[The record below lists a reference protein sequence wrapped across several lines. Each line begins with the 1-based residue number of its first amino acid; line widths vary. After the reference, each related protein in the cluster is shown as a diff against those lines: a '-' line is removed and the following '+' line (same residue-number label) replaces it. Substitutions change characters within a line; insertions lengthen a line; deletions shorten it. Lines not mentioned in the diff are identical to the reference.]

1 MEYAY
6 MGKTGMKISRLC
18 LGTMNFGP
26 NTDEKEAFRIMDC
39 ALDMGINFFDTA
51 NMYGGRNGGKRGW
64 TEEIIGR
71 WFAQGGGRR
80 ERVVLATKVF
90 EPMDNKLDGPNDEPG
105 LSAYKIR
112 RHLEAS
118 LKRMQTD
125 HLELY
130 YMHNPAPHATWD
142 ELWGVYESLVHNGVV
157 DYIGCSNFAAYQ
169 IAIAQAEAANR
180 HFLGLTANQA
190 KYNLMCRL
198 PEVELIPASQALG
211 LGFMCWGPLQ
221 GGMLSGSLLKDVQ
234 NGQRSGKYAGHL
246 SEEQW
251 KQLTNYHA
259 LCQEFGQEEA
269 VVSMAWLLSRP
280 GVTAPL
286 VGPRTAGQLESLVN
300 ALQWQLPKELE
311 QELDTLFPG
320 YGGQAPRAYF
330 GMR

>member
-1 MEYAY
+1 MEYTY

-26 NTDEKEAFRIMDC
+26 NTEEKEAFRIMDC
-39 ALDMGINFFDTA
+39 ALDLGINFFDTA

-90 EPMDNKLDGPNDEPG
+90 EPMDNELDGPNDEPG

-142 ELWGVYESLVHNGVV
+142 ELWGAYESIVSNGTV

-169 IAIAQAEAANR
+169 IAIAQAEASKR

-190 KYNLMCRL
+190 KYNLMNRL

-234 NGQRSGKYAGHL
+234 NNQRSEKYAGHL
-246 SEEQW
+246 SEAQW
-251 KQLTNYHA
+251 KQLTDYHR
-259 LCQEFGQEEA
+259 LCQDFGQEEA

-286 VGPRTAGQLESLVN
+286 VGPRTADQLESLVK
-300 ALQWQLPKELE
+300 ALQWKLPEELDKEL
-311 QELDTLFPG
+311 DKLFPG
-320 YGGQAPRAYF
+320 PGGPAPKAYF
-330 GMR
+330 DMR